1 MTESRRYNPSTVSAV
16 PAAFSAIYSHAVEI
30 PPDTRLLLI
39 SGQIGVA
46 PDGTV
51 LSGFRAQC
59 AQAMANVEALLVA
72 AALRPADLVK
82 VIYYLTSAADLP
94 ILAEMRRERWA
105 SSNPPAVTTL
115 VVAALA
121 RPELLIE
128 IDVTAATRVNA
139 GSRADG

>member
-1 MTESRRYNPSTVSAV
+1 MTDSKRHNPSTVSAV
-16 PAAFSAIYSHAVEI
+16 PPAFSAIYSHAVEI

-59 AQAMANVEALLVA
+59 AQAMANVEALLAA
-72 AALRPADLVK
+72 AALRPVDMVK

-94 ILAEMRRERWA
+94 VLTAMRQEHWA

-115 VVAALA
+115 VIAALA

-128 IDVTAATRVNA
+128 IDVTAAARVSA
-139 GSRADG
+139 GSRVDG